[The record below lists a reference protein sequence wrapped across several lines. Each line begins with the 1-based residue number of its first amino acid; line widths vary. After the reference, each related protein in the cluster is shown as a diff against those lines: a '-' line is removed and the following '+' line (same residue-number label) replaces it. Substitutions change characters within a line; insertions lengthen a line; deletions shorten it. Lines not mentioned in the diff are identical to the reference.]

1 MRLDFWPYLDT
12 FAAYLSRYAAVVWLC
27 VLSGV
32 RRIKTSPWRT
42 VYGWVAVSGW
52 QPAGMRRVVK
62 AGRLV
67 GG

>member
-1 MRLDFWPYLDT
+1 MRLDFLPHLFT
-12 FAAYLSRYAAVVWLC
+12 FAAYLSRCAAVVWLC

-32 RRIKTSPWRT
+32 RRIKNSPWRT

-52 QPAGMRRVVK
+52 QPAGVRRVAK